1 MVDQASLDAIR
12 NPTGGRLTQIG
23 QVLAQAS
30 QRKKQNELEERR
42 LNMTEQLN
50 KAKLDEAQLEA
61 IGLQSIAIGAYSQ
74 SVMEAMK
81 SVPANL
87 VKDPNVIAQVQ
98 KRVYNSLPEGIKSVI
113 PDKPQSLESIK
124 MGLEN
129 ATLTQEWLQSQ
140 KKATGTSEFERTRD
154 ELLAKD
160 KITDKEAD
168 DLTKKRVGVLSGLE
182 MRKGEETRE
191 DRYGKQNIQKATDT
205 LRDDYSEGSEH
216 LKKISNNIDAAL
228 AVMDTGDTELTD
240 KLLAQVMSQ
249 VQDTDV
255 RAFQMYAEFNKP
267 FGNLMER
274 ITGQVS
280 RFFQGSR
287 TGKEREVIAQTLK
300 HFKENYAETS
310 LNEVRNM
317 YRNQAV
323 NLDLDPFK
331 VVPPSSPEDIRDYP
345 NIGRKEKKRLLEL
358 YYPDMFK

>member
-42 LNMTEQLN
+42 LNMTKQLN

-81 SVPANL
+81 NVPANL
-87 VKDPNVIAQVQ
+87 VKDPNAVAQVQ
-98 KRVYNSLPEGIKSVI
+98 KQVYNSLPEGIKSVI

-140 KKATGTSEFERTRD
+140 KKATGTSEFERNRD
-154 ELLAKD
+154 ALVASGQ
-160 KITDKEAD
+160 ITQEEAD
-168 DLTKKRVGVLSGLE
+168 DMTEKRVGVMSGVDIT
-182 MRKGEETRE
+182 KAKETTENRLA
-191 DRYGKQNIQKATDT
+191 GQNVQKATDN

-287 TGKEREVIAQTLK
+287 TEKERQVIAQTLK

-310 LNEVRNM
+310 LSEVRNM

-323 NLDLDPFK
+323 NQGLDPFK
-331 VVPPSSPEDIRDYP
+331 VVPPTSPEDIRDYP
-345 NIGRKEKKRLLEL
+345 NISRKEKKRLLEL
-358 YYPDMFK
+358 NYPDMFK